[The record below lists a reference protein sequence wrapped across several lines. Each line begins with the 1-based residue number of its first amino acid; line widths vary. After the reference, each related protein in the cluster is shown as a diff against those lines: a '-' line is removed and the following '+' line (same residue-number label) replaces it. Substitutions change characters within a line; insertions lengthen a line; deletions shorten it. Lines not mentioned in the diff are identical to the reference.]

1 MTLLHLAV
9 ASLALLT
16 WAAPAAA
23 HDPEAKYLANE
34 GVMVTRGGTKI
45 LFDPLFGESF
55 GQYELVPEDMRAA
68 MMAGEAPFDGVD
80 AVFVSHAHA
89 DHFAAG
95 DMAAYMR
102 ANPETHLYA
111 PKQAVDMMAEIAGAD
126 DPMFARVT
134 PISLERLDDPTRL
147 NAQDIAIEA
156 VRVPHA
162 GWPQRAGVENLI
174 FRVTLDEATTV
185 MHMGDAD
192 VSDWHYAPHQ
202 AVWDERP
209 LDAAFPPYWFLTSE
223 AGRSIL
229 INRFKPARTIGVHVP
244 SSVPDDPAAREK
256 PLRDADLFTR
266 PGETRRLGE

>member
-1 MTLLHLAV
+1 MNLPRLAL
-9 ASLALLT
+9 AGLALLT

-34 GVMVTRGGTKI
+34 GVMVTRGETKI

-68 MMAGEAPFDGVD
+68 MLAGEAPFDGVD

-89 DHFAAG
+89 DHFAAE
-95 DMAAYMR
+95 DMVAYMR
-102 ANPETHLYA
+102 AVSEARLYA
-111 PKQAVDMMAEIAGAD
+111 PQQAVDMMAEIAGAD
-126 DPMFARVT
+126 DPIFARVT
-134 PISLERLDDPTRL
+134 PIALERLDDPARL
-147 NAQDIAIEA
+147 NAAGIAIEA

-162 GWPQRAGVENLI
+162 GWPQRADVENLI
-174 FRVTLDEATTV
+174 FRVTLDDETTV

-202 AVWDERP
+202 EVWDERA

-229 INRFKPARTIGVHVP
+229 TNRFKPARTIGVHVP

-256 PLRDADLFTR
+256 SLRDADLFTR
-266 PGETRRLGE
+266 PGETRRLDE